1 MVDEIAAFMK
11 EAAMAN
17 EFSPDDVKSVWQNQ
31 NVESFRMSIDEIRR
45 KIEQFD
51 TKIRRRN
58 FIAYA
63 ACFIVIAY
71 TGWCFFFFPN
81 LIQRIGSI
89 LTVLGTG
96 YLVYQA
102 RLNQLQKRAAV
113 ITGTKMRNAVS
124 VEFYRAELQW
134 QRDFHRGIWLWSR
147 LLIFAP
153 GPLVFILGFEI
164 AHPELATIIRAEGVA
179 ILFLAALAVPLNLT
193 LARKYQKQ
201 IDELESLQR
210 ENNEEGRSLCFVSG
224 LVLLVTER
232 CGLVCLGG
240 NFGSLCLPSPPIP
253 PHPRRT
259 LTCRRIAPNM
269 AASRPSH
276 CLRNHDRPDYL
287 ALPHCR

>member
-1 MVDEIAAFMK
+1 
-11 EAAMAN
+11 MAN
-17 EFSPDDVKSVWQNQ
+17 EFSPEDVRNVWQNQ
-31 NVESFRMSIDEIRR
+31 NVGSFRMTPDEIRR

-51 TKIRRRN
+51 RKIRKRN

-71 TGWCFFFFPN
+71 FGCFFFFFFPN

-96 YLVYQA
+96 YLVYQV

-113 ITGTKMRNAVS
+113 ITGAKMGNAVS
-124 VEFYRAELQW
+124 VEFYRAELQR
-134 QRDFHRGIWLWSR
+134 QRDFHCGIWLWSR

-164 AHPELATIIRAEGVA
+164 AHPELATIIRAEGAA
-179 ILFLAALAVPLNLT
+179 ILFLAALAVPLNLR

-210 ENNEEGRSLCFVSG
+210 EES
-224 LVLLVTER
+224 
-232 CGLVCLGG
+232 
-240 NFGSLCLPSPPIP
+240 
-253 PHPRRT
+253 
-259 LTCRRIAPNM
+259 
-269 AASRPSH
+269 
-276 CLRNHDRPDYL
+276 
-287 ALPHCR
+287 